1 MRLVEFGWQMGVRA
15 VLPLH
20 MWKSAGFLPKTLAS
34 IGRIHK
40 ATWSTSVG
48 GAAQKFAFVTIDLPS
63 SKPLEIGAKVWTRFQ
78 DNNGKPDPPSNHKI
92 YKGEVTKTSDDGF
105 SVNVKCDRPLVTAT
119 RRSASG
125 HPSGGRVT
133 AQ

>member
-1 MRLVEFGWQMGVRA
+1 MRLVEFGWQTGVRA

-40 ATWSTSVG
+40 ATWSTSV
-48 GAAQKFAFVTIDLPS
+48 AAQKFAFVAINLPS
-63 SKPLEIGAKVWTRFQ
+63 SKPLEVGAKVWTRFQ

-105 SVNVKCDRPLVTAT
+105 SVDVKCDRPLVTAT